1 MDSLKQLFREEEIQE
16 IIKKEEKIVLHDKNK
31 IREVIRVIAD
41 QKCNHKELRNIIM
54 TYPEVLLRDA
64 EELKELIYNLKGY
77 GVLNL
82 NKTFDNYPYILG
94 KYPYEIDSF
103 IYQKQKE
110 GTSEKE
116 MIRILEE
123 EPYQIEMT
131 SK

>member
-16 IIKKEEKIVLHDKNK
+16 IVQKEAKIALHDKNK
-31 IREVIRVIAD
+31 IREVIKLIAD

-54 TYPEVLLRDA
+54 TYPDVLLRNAD
-64 EELKELIYNLKGY
+64 EIKELIYELKGY

-82 NKTFDNYPYILG
+82 NKTFDNYPFILG

-110 GTSEKE
+110 GTTEKE
-116 MIRILEE
+116 IIRILEE
-123 EPYQIEMT
+123 KPYLIEMT